1 MSVGSWSPSLLPP
14 HEAPPSVGVRSS
26 SCLSPPPL
34 SPCLSSSSP
43 VSRPLHHSSCI
54 LSFSSGWPSPPPV
67 TIVSFSTSSRLFH
80 LHSSLLLYPP
90 FLWIDQARA
99 SETHLTTALLA
110 RPQFLYP
117 IGFPLTSQFGP
128 IVTTEGTRP
137 WQWAGVSKEV
147 SVHLGVCS

>member
-1 MSVGSWSPSLLPP
+1 MTMSVGSWSPSLLPP

-67 TIVSFSTSSRLFH
+67 TIVSSSTSSHLFH

-90 FLWIDQARA
+90 FLWIRACLSHPDPEQRLGYASARP
-99 SETHLTTALLA
+99 HLGSRQSRRPQTTPRDLALL
-110 RPQFLYP
+110 RPSSRLLP
-117 IGFPLTSQFGP
+117 TSLLASA
-128 IVTTEGTRP
+128 VE
-137 WQWAGVSKEV
+137 
-147 SVHLGVCS
+147 